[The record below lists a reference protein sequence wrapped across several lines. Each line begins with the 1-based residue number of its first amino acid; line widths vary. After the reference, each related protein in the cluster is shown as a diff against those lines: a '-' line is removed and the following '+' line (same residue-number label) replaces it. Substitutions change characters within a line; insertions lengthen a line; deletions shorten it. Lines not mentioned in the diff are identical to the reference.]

1 MTLRAVLIGAQ
12 TFGLTGVHTDVEVMH
27 RVLAKH
33 GFTDIRAHV
42 EEEASYAGITQALRQ
57 LCRDTRQGDGV
68 VVYFSGHG
76 SLRGDLQ
83 YLVPFDIEQSTPADF
98 RGLLAAELTD
108 VVRVLTRITPNVT
121 CVLDCCHSGG
131 AVREA
136 AGESG
141 RWRLKSVDPA
151 DVAHDDGL
159 VRAAALARR
168 NAPLVP
174 HVVRLAACQQH
185 GSAFEAE
192 VRPGAGRQ
200 GVFTAALADVLDIS
214 TAPQV
219 PWSALVGRVRDRVKQ
234 QHMLQWPDA
243 GGPSGRLPFAL
254 EERSEPERLPLVRRE
269 GRFVVP
275 GGTLFGLHQKDS
287 VRVVFPHDDPW
298 REPMDREPGEQE
310 DTTVQATVDTVEGGD
325 AVLRTEP
332 MTSTGTDAAPGA
344 PVREA
349 PLPAELFT
357 AELPPGSYALPL
369 RVHDRRFV
377 RVDGDG
383 PLADALRRRLTDC
396 PRLAEAHDGQPFATV
411 LLRKGTA
418 TVFDRGALPFR
429 EPLEATPSQV
439 SRITELLEELGRG
452 DRVRDLCDPEGS
464 ARLAAEAEFH
474 FEIEAPAHS
483 GVWRPM
489 ARVGEQ
495 LYEGDRYR
503 VTVANHSDEPL
514 HFWVLG
520 VGLSGRTALVTNDQP
535 SGYRLEPHGAPHRTA
550 RTTKPIRITWPGD
563 VPRLGPRRETVHLLV
578 GDRTMDLNVLTSGMR
593 RRSANVTDPALVP
606 LLQEVW
612 EAFRD
617 QSLQGAEEFHY
628 RVHTVQADALP
639 QPRETGG
646 RIR

>member
-12 TFGLTGVHTDVEVMH
+12 TFDLTGVHTDVEVMH
-27 RVLAKH
+27 RVLGKH

-42 EEEASYAGITQALRQ
+42 KEEASYAGITQALRE
-57 LCRDTRQGDGV
+57 LCRDTRHGDGV

-83 YLVPFDIEQSTPADF
+83 YLVPFDIDQSTPTDF
-98 RGLLAAELTD
+98 RGFLAAELTA

-141 RWRLKSVDPA
+141 RWRLKSVAPA
-151 DVAHDDGL
+151 DVAYDDGL
-159 VRAAALARR
+159 ARAAALAHR

-174 HVVRLAACQQH
+174 HVVRLAACQQN

-200 GVFTAALADVLDIS
+200 GVFTAALADVLD
-214 TAPQV
+214 TPAARQV
-219 PWSALVGRVRDRVKQ
+219 PWSALITRVRDRVKQ

-243 GGPSGRLPFAL
+243 GGPSGRLPFSL
-254 EERSEPERLPLVRRE
+254 KESSEPERLPLVRRN

-275 GGTLFGLHQKDS
+275 GGALFGLHRKDS
-287 VRVVFPHDDPW
+287 VRMVFPHDDPW
-298 REPMDREPGEQE
+298 REPADREPGERE
-310 DTTVQATVDTVEGGD
+310 DTTVQATVDTMEGGD

-332 MTSTGTDAAPGA
+332 QADAAPDA
-344 PVREA
+344 PTGEA
-349 PLPAELFT
+349 PLPAGLFT

-377 RVDGDG
+377 CVDGDG
-383 PLADALRRRLTDC
+383 TLADALRRRLADC
-396 PRLAEAHDGQPFATV
+396 PRLAEAHDGQAFATV
-411 LLRKGTA
+411 LLHNGTA
-418 TVFDRGALPFR
+418 TVLNRDAVPFR

-439 SRITELLEELGRG
+439 SRITGLLEDLARG
-452 DRVRDLCDPEGS
+452 DRVRALSDPEGP
-464 ARLAAEAEFH
+464 ARLAAEAEFR

-483 GVWRPM
+483 GIWRPM
-489 ARVGEQ
+489 AQVGEQ
-495 LYEGDRYR
+495 LYEGDGYR
-503 VTVANHSDEPL
+503 VTVTNHSDEPQY
-514 HFWVLG
+514 FWVLG

-535 SGYRLEPHGAPHRTA
+535 SGYRLESHGAAHRTT
-550 RTTKPIRITWPGD
+550 RTTKPIRITWPRD

-578 GDRTMDLNVLTSGMR
+578 GDRPMDLNVLTSVGP
-593 RRSANVTDPALVP
+593 RRSADVTDPALMP

-617 QSLQGAEEFHY
+617 QTLEGADEFHY

-639 QPRETGG
+639 RPRRTGTP
-646 RIR
+646 IR

>member
-12 TFGLTGVHTDVEVMH
+12 TFELTGVHTDVEVMH
-27 RVLAKH
+27 RVLGKH

-42 EEEASYAGITQALRQ
+42 KEEASYAGITQALRE
-57 LCRDTRQGDGV
+57 LCRDTRHGDGV

-83 YLVPFDIEQSTPADF
+83 YLVPFDIDQSTPADF
-98 RGLLAAELTD
+98 RGFLAAELTA

-141 RWRLKSVDPA
+141 RWRLKSVAPA
-151 DVAHDDGL
+151 DVAHDDGFA
-159 VRAAALARR
+159 RAAALARR

-192 VRPGAGRQ
+192 VRPGTGRQ
-200 GVFTAALADVLDIS
+200 GVFTAALADVLD
-214 TAPQV
+214 TPAARQV
-219 PWSALVGRVRDRVKQ
+219 PWSALITRVRDRVKQ
-234 QHMLQWPDA
+234 QHMLQGPDA
-243 GGPSGRLPFAL
+243 GGPSGRLPFSL
-254 EERSEPERLPLVRRE
+254 EERSEPERLPLVRRD

-275 GGTLFGLHQKDS
+275 GGALFGLHRKDS
-287 VRVVFPHDDPW
+287 VRMVFPHDDPW
-298 REPMDREPGEQE
+298 REPTDREPGERE
-310 DTTVQATVDTVEGGD
+310 DTTVQATVDTMEGGD

-332 MTSTGTDAAPGA
+332 GADPGTDAPAG
-344 PVREA
+344 EA
-349 PLPAELFT
+349 PLPAGLFT
-357 AELPPGSYALPL
+357 AELPPGSYALSL

-377 RVDGDG
+377 CIVGDG
-383 PLADALRRRLTDC
+383 TLADALRRRLADC
-396 PRLAEAHDGQPFATV
+396 PRLAEAHDEQPFATV
-411 LLRKGTA
+411 LLHNGTA
-418 TVFDRGALPFR
+418 TVLNRDALPFR

-439 SRITELLEELGRG
+439 SQITGLLEDLARG
-452 DRVRDLCDPEGS
+452 DRVRVLCDPDGP
-464 ARLAAEAEFH
+464 ARLAAEAHFR

-483 GVWRPM
+483 DIWRPM

-503 VTVANHSDEPL
+503 VTLTNHSDEPL
-514 HFWVLG
+514 YFWVLG

-535 SGYRLEPHGAPHRTA
+535 SGYRLEPHGAPHRTT
-550 RTTKPIRITWPGD
+550 RTTKPIKITWPWD

-578 GDRTMDLNVLTSGMR
+578 GDRTMDLNVLTSVGP
-593 RRSANVTDPALVP
+593 RRSADVTDPALMP

-617 QSLQGAEEFHY
+617 QTLEGADEFHY

-639 QPRETGG
+639 RPRETGAPN
-646 RIR
+646 R